1 MSLYVTP
8 SGYEPESIQAPDVSR
23 RCAEINQMVRMTLGE
38 MIRTVLVV
46 SISFCDI
53 AASLAMPADAQRPEN
68 SESAKI
74 GREVAQRHCSVC
86 HAIDATGA
94 SSNPKSPPF
103 PLIAERFEN
112 DNPAP
117 VLIDGTVIRHPG
129 MPEFRLLEH
138 ETDGLVAYIRRISRR
153 WKPTV
158 D

>member
-1 MSLYVTP
+1 
-8 SGYEPESIQAPDVSR
+8 
-23 RCAEINQMVRMTLGE
+23 MVRMTLGE
-38 MIRTVLVV
+38 TIRTVLVI

-74 GREVAQRHCSVC
+74 GRQVAQRHCIGC

-94 SSNPKSPPF
+94 SSNPKAPPF

-117 VLIDGTVIRHPG
+117 VLIDGTVVRHPG
-129 MPEFRLLEH
+129 MPEFQLLEH
-138 ETDGLVAYIRRISRR
+138 ETDGLVAYIRRISRK
-153 WKPTV
+153 WKPKT